1 MNREDFGDALD
12 GIEVRASSI
21 EGLGLFATRAYEAE
35 DVIRKVNLLR
45 EITTEFPLDQSKGER
60 REHCAYPDG
69 KVVLWGFPDRHVN
82 HRCDPNAY
90 ERYCG
95 EDVFITARRAIA
107 SGEEITFDYNLNTS
121 GGESWSCNCG
131 APRCRGESVGDFFR
145 LPKNVQRE
153 YRSLLA
159 EWFIVRHRDQLQ
171 RLDADM

>member
-1 MNREDFGDALD
+1 MNRQDFDGILD
-12 GIEVRASSI
+12 GIEVRTSSI
-21 EGLGLFATRAYEAE
+21 EGLGLFATRAYEAQ

-45 EITTEFPLDQSKGER
+45 EITPGSPIDQSQGER

-82 HRCDPNAY
+82 HRCDPNAF
-90 ERYCG
+90 ERDSA
-95 EDVFITARRAIA
+95 EDVFIVARRPIR
-107 SGEEITFDYNLNTS
+107 SGEEITFDYNINTS

-131 APRCRGESVGDFFR
+131 APRCRRESVGDFFR

-159 EWFIVRHRDQLQ
+159 EWFIVRHRAQLQ
-171 RLDADM
+171 RLDADR